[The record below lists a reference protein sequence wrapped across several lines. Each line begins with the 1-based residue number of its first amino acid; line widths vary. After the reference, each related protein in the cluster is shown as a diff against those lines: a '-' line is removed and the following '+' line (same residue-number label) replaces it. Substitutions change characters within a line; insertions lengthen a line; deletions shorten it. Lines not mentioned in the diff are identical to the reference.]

1 MVLYANMLSA
11 GISSVAKFISL
22 EVKVSKLEGFFIL
35 FFVFFF
41 FFLVMFIFC
50 TADRTGNYDKE
61 N

>member
-22 EVKVSKLEGFFIL
+22 EGKISKLEGFFIL
-35 FFVFFF
+35 FLVFFF
-41 FFLVMFIFC
+41 MVMFIFC
-50 TADRTGNYDKE
+50 TADSTGNYDKE

>member
-22 EVKVSKLEGFFIL
+22 EVKVSKLECFFIL

-41 FFLVMFIFC
+41 F
-50 TADRTGNYDKE
+50 GNVYILHC
-61 N
+61 